1 MLLVHM
7 VTIRSYTNILY
18 YYYLLLCIL
27 LHSMSAIYAFIPTT
41 RLEYALF
48 AKIQSSGKTSR
59 KDEQSREEC
68 DWIPKLLVGVKN
80 TKRRTY

>member
-1 MLLVHM
+1 
-7 VTIRSYTNILY
+7 
-18 YYYLLLCIL
+18 
-27 LHSMSAIYAFIPTT
+27 MSAIYAFIPTT

-68 DWIPKLLVGVKN
+68 DWIPKLLVEVK
-80 TKRRTY
+80 KRIERIEEKLQKIYVYTLDNVLPQKENF